1 MAFADPQSVT
11 INAIANSLARVPS
24 APNSGAFLKDD
35 GLVGLNI
42 TQNMGK
48 RNRRTIRLNHSKIA
62 ADPLLAGVNQGF
74 YVGLSDRRCTPYGV
88 HRG

>member
-48 RNRRTIRLNHSKIA
+48 RNL
-62 ADPLLAGVNQGF
+62 
-74 YVGLSDRRCTPYGV
+74 GLSASTTRRLPLTPCLQESTS
-88 HRG
+88 RLLCRSL